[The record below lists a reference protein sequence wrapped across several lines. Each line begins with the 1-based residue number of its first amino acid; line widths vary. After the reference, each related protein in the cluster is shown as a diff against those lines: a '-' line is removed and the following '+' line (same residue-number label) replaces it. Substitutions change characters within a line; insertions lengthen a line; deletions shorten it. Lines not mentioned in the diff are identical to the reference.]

1 MREKFFFAVL
11 ILGLA
16 GCAGKTPALVSRPV
30 QHAPVTTSVPGTYH
44 RVQKGQT
51 LWSIARMYN
60 VELDDIASINHIP
73 DTTSIEVG
81 QQIFIP
87 HRQKPVSATIDY
99 STGDFIWPVNG
110 SVVSTFGEISNNM
123 VNKGLDIR
131 PSSNTEVQA
140 ARSGKVVFYAE
151 DFGEFGKTVI
161 IDHGD
166 GFSSVYARNSEVFI
180 RSGDSVKKGEV
191 IAKAGSSGRD
201 SGVYLHFEI
210 RKAHIPQ
217 NPLFYLPREN

>member
-1 MREKFFFAVL
+1 MVAT
-11 ILGLA
+11 IAIIGLN
-16 GCAGKTPALVSRPV
+16 GCAGSTPAMVSPPP
-30 QHAPVTTSVPGTYH
+30 QHAPVTTSAPGTYH
-44 RVQKGQT
+44 HVQKGQT
-51 LWSIARMYN
+51 LWRIARIYN
-60 VELDDIASINHIP
+60 VELDEIASINHIP

-87 HRQKPVSATIDY
+87 HRQKPVRTKIDY
-99 STGDFIWPVNG
+99 SAGDFIWPVNG
-110 SVVSTFGEISNNM
+110 RVISTFQEVSNNM

-131 PSSNTEVQA
+131 PSSSTDVFA

-151 DFGEFGKTVI
+151 DFGGFGKTVI

-180 RSGDSVKKGEV
+180 KSGDSVKKGRL
-191 IAKAGSSGRD
+191 IARSGSSGRD

-217 NPLFYLPREN
+217 NPLFYLPRDN

>member
-1 MREKFFFAVL
+1 MITTIAVA
-11 ILGLA
+11 GLN
-16 GCAGKTPALVSRPV
+16 GCAGTAPTVVSPPQQHIPAV
-30 QHAPVTTSVPGTYH
+30 TSVPGTYH
-44 RVQKGQT
+44 QVQKGQT
-51 LWSIARMYN
+51 LWRIARMYN
-60 VELDDIASINHIP
+60 VELDEIASINHIS

-87 HRQKPVSATIDY
+87 RRQKPVSTSVDY
-99 STGDFIWPVNG
+99 SSGDFIWPLNG
-110 SVVSTFGEISNNM
+110 SVISTFGEISNNM

-131 PSSNTEVQA
+131 PSSGADVQA

-151 DFGEFGKTVI
+151 DFGGFGKTVI

-166 GFSSVYARNSEVFI
+166 GYSSVYARNSEVFI
-180 RSGDSVKKGEV
+180 KSGDSVKKGTV

-217 NPLFYLPREN
+217 NPLFYLPRENSI

>member
-1 MREKFFFAVL
+1 MVTA
-11 ILGLA
+11 IAIAGLN
-16 GCAGKTPALVSRPV
+16 GCAGPTPAMVSPPPP
-30 QHAPVTTSVPGTYH
+30 HAPAATSVPGTYH
-44 RVQKGQT
+44 HVQKGQT
-51 LWSIARMYN
+51 LWRIARMYN
-60 VELDDIASINHIP
+60 VELDEIASINHIP

-87 HRQKPVSATIDY
+87 RRQKPVSTGLDY
-99 STGDFIWPVNG
+99 SSGDFIWPVNG
-110 SVVSTFGEISNNM
+110 RVISTFGEISNNM

-131 PSSNTEVQA
+131 PSSSAEVQA

-151 DFGEFGKTVI
+151 DFGGFGKTVI

-180 RSGDSVKKGEV
+180 KSGDSVKKGAV
-191 IAKAGSSGRD
+191 IARAGSSGRD
-201 SGVYLHFEI
+201 NGVYLHFEI

-217 NPLFYLPREN
+217 NPLFYLPRDN